1 MTAQWL
7 EITLHSTNDADTDR
21 IEAALEAAGAIAIT
35 YTAADDEEIYEPP
48 RRQHAAV
55 DAHRRYR
62 PLSAKQRPRKPST
75 SCCAQHSATTSR

>member
-7 EITLHSTNDADTDR
+7 EITLHSANDADTDR

-48 RRQHAAV
+48 V
-55 DAHRRYR
+55 G
-62 PLSAKQRPRKPST
+62 
-75 SCCAQHSATTSR
+75 